1 MNTTF
6 ALVQHIIET
15 ESFWK
20 AVAFVLVVLL
30 TFVPI
35 YTFLMRRMAQ
45 RSAQIQDHIKE
56 ALKLRS
62 EAQAL
67 LADYEKKDAQ
77 RETERLEILEK
88 ARKNAHVLKE
98 EAAVR
103 LKERQRMK
111 EQEILDRV
119 KMIKTGGL
127 KELKDEV
134 LAFAVKTTASFMEK
148 DDKFRSEAVFF
159 NDAVDEV
166 EQVLNDSKEV
176 EKIF

>member
-1 MNTTF
+1 
-6 ALVQHIIET
+6 
-15 ESFWK
+15 
-20 AVAFVLVVLL
+20 
-30 TFVPI
+30 
-35 YTFLMRRMAQ
+35 
-45 RSAQIQDHIKE
+45 
-56 ALKLRS
+56 
-62 EAQAL
+62 
-67 LADYEKKDAQ
+67 
-77 RETERLEILEK
+77 
-88 ARKNAHVLKE
+88 
-98 EAAVR
+98 
-103 LKERQRMK
+103 MK

-119 KMIKTGGL
+119 KMIKTSGL